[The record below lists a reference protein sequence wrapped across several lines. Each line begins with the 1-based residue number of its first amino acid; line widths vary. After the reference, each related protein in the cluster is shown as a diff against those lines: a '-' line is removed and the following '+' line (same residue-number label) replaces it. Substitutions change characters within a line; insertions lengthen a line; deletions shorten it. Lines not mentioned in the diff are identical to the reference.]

1 MVSVVFSSADANH
14 AMLSTI
20 ATASTRENNFF
31 MPWFLLLNLYLNGL
45 IPVRS
50 GFERTSFS
58 LTILLTIHRLGSLY
72 L

>member
-1 MVSVVFSSADANH
+1 
-14 AMLSTI
+14 
-20 ATASTRENNFF
+20 

-50 GFERTSFS
+50 DFESVVS
-58 LTILLTIHRLGSLY
+58 LTILLTIYHLGSLY

>member
-1 MVSVVFSSADANH
+1 
-14 AMLSTI
+14 MLSTI

-50 GFERTSFS
+50 GFERTSFFAYNS
-58 LTILLTIHRLGSLY
+58 AYNSRLGSLY

>member
-1 MVSVVFSSADANH
+1 MVSVVFSSAYAKH

>member
-1 MVSVVFSSADANH
+1 
-14 AMLSTI
+14 
-20 ATASTRENNFF
+20 

-58 LTILLTIHRLGSLY
+58 LTILLTIYRLGSLY

>member
-1 MVSVVFSSADANH
+1 MLL
-14 AMLSTI
+14 AM
-20 ATASTRENNFF
+20 
-31 MPWFLLLNLYLNGL
+31 LLLNLYLNGL

-58 LTILLTIHRLGSLY
+58 LTILLTICRLGSLY